1 MLRKCYTYYE
11 SNALSRDEVDFFMNE
26 SLSCCLLSVCSCY
39 LIGGKKL
46 TCSTF
51 ISRGLSNIKITVYL
65 KHKKNTIA

>member
-39 LIGGKKL
+39 LIGGKKASHVQRL
-46 TCSTF
+46 YQEGSQ
-51 ISRGLSNIKITVYL
+51 ISET
-65 KHKKNTIA
+65 

>member
-39 LIGGKKL
+39 LIGGKKPHMFNVYIKRAL
-46 TCSTF
+46 KCQNYR
-51 ISRGLSNIKITVYL
+51 ISET
-65 KHKKNTIA
+65 